1 MRVSNKCVELVKE
14 FEGLYLHAYQDS
26 VDVWTIGYG
35 ITNADKAVT
44 KRTIKKGMTI
54 TEATANKW
62 LVDCLNKIYLPKVL
76 KYQDK
81 YHFNTS
87 QIDGL
92 VSFAYNIGSVDGLT
106 KNGTRNIREIE
117 YYIHE
122 YNKAGGKILPGLV
135 RRRLAET
142 NLFNGGK
149 KKFDE
154 GLPNL
159 PERGYFQQGDK
170 GTKVKKIQRFLAWI
184 DFYDGDIDG
193 VYGAKTTAAVK
204 RLQKFIKTPQNGK
217 FGNKCLPFAKT
228 YKK

>member
-1 MRVSNKCVELVKE
+1 MKISK
-14 FEGLYLHAYQDS
+14 
-26 VDVWTIGYG
+26 
-35 ITNADKAVT
+35 
-44 KRTIKKGMTI
+44 
-54 TEATANKW
+54 ATAEKW
-62 LVDCLNKIYLPKVL
+62 LVESLDRIYLPKVM
-76 KYQDK
+76 KYQDR

-87 QIDGL
+87 QIDAL
-92 VSFAYNIGSVDGLT
+92 VSFAYNIGSIDGLT

-170 GTKVKKIQRFLAWI
+170 GAKVKKIQMFLAWM

-193 VYGAKTTAAVK
+193 AYGAKTTAAVK